1 MYIKIFLLLILTLIL
16 YFNTE
21 KFTDLPNFKI
31 GTIVKTSEYKDWNYP
46 LLIIN
51 EGSYIPYLKNDKQ
64 VWLPNDK
71 INDSKFNNTKF
82 SSVPVKYYNPQLE
95 YWSEGSINLLVDSK
109 INPNAEIYG
118 QFIEKIVS

>member
-31 GTIVKTSEYKDWNYP
+31 GTIVKDSEYKDWNYP
-46 LLIIN
+46 LLLIN
-51 EGSYIPYLKNDKQ
+51 GDSYVPYLKNDKQ

-82 SSVPVKYYNPQLE
+82 SSIPVKYYNPQLE
-95 YWSEGSINLLVDSK
+95 YWSEGSINLLVESK

>member
-1 MYIKIFLLLILTLIL
+1 MYIKIFLLLILSLIL

-21 KFTDLPNFKI
+21 KFSDLPNFKI
-31 GTIVKTSEYKDWNYP
+31 GTIIKDSEYKDWNYP

-51 EGSYIPYLKNDKQ
+51 GNTYIPYLKNDKQ

-71 INDSKFNNTKF
+71 VNESKFNNTKF
-82 SSVPVKYYNPQLE
+82 STIPVKYYNPQLD
-95 YWSEGSINLLVDSK
+95 YWSEGKINLLVESK
-109 INPNAEIYG
+109 VNPNAEIYG

>member
-31 GTIVKTSEYKDWNYP
+31 GTIVKNSEYKDWNYP

-51 EGSYIPYLKNDKQ
+51 GTSYVPYLKNDKQ

-82 SSVPVKYYNPQLE
+82 SSIPVKYYNPQLE
-95 YWSEGSINLLVDSK
+95 YWSEGRINLLVESK

>member
-16 YFNTE
+16 YFNIE

-31 GTIVKTSEYKDWNYP
+31 GTIVKDSEYKDWNYP
-46 LLIIN
+46 LLLIN
-51 EGSYIPYLKNDKQ
+51 GESYVPYLKNDKK

-82 SSVPVKYYNPQLE
+82 SSIPVKYYNPQLE
-95 YWSEGSINLLVDSK
+95 YWSEGRINLLVESK

>member
-31 GTIVKTSEYKDWNYP
+31 GTIVKDSEYKDWNYP
-46 LLIIN
+46 LLLIN
-51 EGSYIPYLKNDKQ
+51 GDSYVPYLKNDKQ

-95 YWSEGSINLLVDSK
+95 YWSEGRINLLVESK

>member
-31 GTIVKTSEYKDWNYP
+31 GTIIKDSEYKGWNYP

-51 EGSYIPYLKNDKQ
+51 GESYIPYLKNDKQ

-71 INDSKFNNTKF
+71 INDSRSPTYQKLQ
-82 SSVPVKYYNPQLE
+82 PV
-95 YWSEGSINLLVDSK
+95 
-109 INPNAEIYG
+109 
-118 QFIEKIVS
+118 

>member
-31 GTIVKTSEYKDWNYP
+31 GTIVKDSEYKDWNYP
-46 LLIIN
+46 LLLIN
-51 EGSYIPYLKNDKQ
+51 GDSYVPYLKNDKQ

-82 SSVPVKYYNPQLE
+82 SSIPVKYYNPQLE
-95 YWSEGSINLLVDSK
+95 YWSEGRINLLVESK

>member
-31 GTIVKTSEYKDWNYP
+31 GTIVKDSEYKDWNYP

-51 EGSYIPYLKNDKQ
+51 GNSYIPYLKNDKQ

-71 INDSKFNNTKF
+71 INDSKFNNAKF
-82 SSVPVKYYNPQLE
+82 NSIPVKYYNPQLE
-95 YWSEGSINLLVDSK
+95 YWSEGRINLLVESK

>member
-31 GTIVKTSEYKDWNYP
+31 GTIVKDSEYKDWNYP

-51 EGSYIPYLKNDKQ
+51 GTSYVPYLKNDKQ

-82 SSVPVKYYNPQLE
+82 SSIPVKFYNPQLE
-95 YWSEGSINLLVDSK
+95 YWSEGKINLLVESK

-118 QFIEKIVS
+118 RFIEKIVS

>member
-31 GTIVKTSEYKDWNYP
+31 GTIVKNSEYKDWNYP

-51 EGSYIPYLKNDKQ
+51 DTSYIPYLKNDKQ

-95 YWSEGSINLLVDSK
+95 YWSEGRINLLVESK

>member
-31 GTIVKTSEYKDWNYP
+31 GTIIKDSEYKDWNYP
-46 LLIIN
+46 LLIISG
-51 EGSYIPYLKNDKQ
+51 ESYIPYLKNDKQ

-82 SSVPVKYYNPQLE
+82 SSIPVKYYNPQLE
-95 YWSEGSINLLVDSK
+95 YWSEGRINLLVESK

>member
-31 GTIVKTSEYKDWNYP
+31 GTIVKDSEYKDWNYP
-46 LLIIN
+46 LLIISD
-51 EGSYIPYLKNDKQ
+51 GSYVPYFKNDKQ

-82 SSVPVKYYNPQLE
+82 INVPVKFYNPQLE
-95 YWSEGSINLLVDSK
+95 YWSEGRINLLVESK

>member
-1 MYIKIFLLLILTLIL
+1 MYIKIFLLLILSLIL

-21 KFTDLPNFKI
+21 KFSDLPNFKI
-31 GTIVKTSEYKDWNYP
+31 GTIIKDSEYKDWNYP

-51 EGSYIPYLKNDKQ
+51 GNTYIPYLKNDKQ

-71 INDSKFNNTKF
+71 VNESKFNNTKF
-82 SSVPVKYYNPQLE
+82 STIPVKYYNPQLD
-95 YWSEGSINLLVDSK
+95 YWSEGRINLLVESK
-109 INPNAEIYG
+109 VNPNAEIYG

>member
-31 GTIVKTSEYKDWNYP
+31 GTIVKDSEYKDWNYP

-51 EGSYIPYLKNDKQ
+51 GSSYVPYFKNDKQ

-82 SSVPVKYYNPQLE
+82 SSVPVKFYNPQLE
-95 YWSEGSINLLVDSK
+95 YWSEGKINLLVESK
-109 INPNAEIYG
+109 INPNSEIYG

>member
-1 MYIKIFLLLILTLIL
+1 MYIKIFLLLILSLIL

-21 KFTDLPNFKI
+21 KFSDLPNFKI
-31 GTIVKTSEYKDWNYP
+31 GTIIKDSEYKDWNYP

-51 EGSYIPYLKNDKQ
+51 GNTYIPYLKNDKQ

-71 INDSKFNNTKF
+71 VNESKFNNTKF
-82 SSVPVKYYNPQLE
+82 STIPVKYYNSQLD
-95 YWSEGSINLLVDSK
+95 YWSEGKINLLVESK
-109 INPNAEIYG
+109 VNPNAEIYG

>member
-31 GTIVKTSEYKDWNYP
+31 GTIVKDSEYKDWNYP
-46 LLIIN
+46 LLIISD
-51 EGSYIPYLKNDKQ
+51 GSYVPYLKNDKQ

-82 SSVPVKYYNPQLE
+82 SSVPVKFYNPQLE
-95 YWSEGSINLLVDSK
+95 YWSEGRINLLVESK

>member
-31 GTIVKTSEYKDWNYP
+31 GTIVKDSEYKDWNYP
-46 LLIIN
+46 LLLISG
-51 EGSYIPYLKNDKQ
+51 ESYVPYLKNDKQ

-82 SSVPVKYYNPQLE
+82 SSIPVKYYNPQLE
-95 YWSEGSINLLVDSK
+95 YWSEGRINLLVESK